1 MKLLL
6 RGCKMPLMA
15 RPKNKPSAAAG
26 QKARRQVGIPEPL
39 AAVMDAHARAELKSL
54 TDLVREWCIECAK
67 ARGIWPPKD
76 APGKA

>member
-1 MKLLL
+1 
-6 RGCKMPLMA
+6 MPLMA
-15 RPKNKPSAAAG
+15 RPKQKPSSATG

-39 AAVMDAHARAELKSL
+39 AAVMDAYAQTELKSL

-76 APGKA
+76 APGGK